1 MRDVCARVRVSECV
15 TCCARVRVRVRIRD
29 VLCARV
35 RVRVRMRDVVRAR
48 VRMRD
53 VVFGLVVRAELHMFF
68 RLVVSWGGEVHQLR
82 CYDSLFNIR
91 NVMRSVFFFSQYLC
105 MRLIGCF
112 PVARH
117 FGAGLLVRERSICAL
132 QCGF

>member
-1 MRDVCARVRVSECV
+1 
-15 TCCARVRVRVRIRD
+15 
-29 VLCARV
+29 
-35 RVRVRMRDVVRAR
+35 MRDVVRAR

-53 VVFGLVVRAELHMFF
+53 VVFGLVVGAELRMFF
-68 RLVVSWGGEVHQLR
+68 RLVVAWGEDSSAEMLR
-82 CYDSLFNIR
+82 FTFHHKKCDVFC
-91 NVMRSVFFFSQYLC
+91 FFFSQYLC